1 MTSRYLGV
9 ISLQRYLVVERYCES
24 HQLSSSSANHRRSLG
39 VDRTGG
45 RDGKPDSSSGTGA
58 PAQARQR

>member
-1 MTSRYLGV
+1 MSSRYLGV
-9 ISLQRYLVVERYCES
+9 ISLERYLVAERYCES
-24 HQLSSSSANHRRSLG
+24 HQASSPDPRRSPG

-58 PAQARQR
+58 PAQARHR

>member
-24 HQLSSSSANHRRSLG
+24 HQLSSSANHRRSLG

-58 PAQARQR
+58 LAQARQR

>member
-1 MTSRYLGV
+1 MSSRYLGV

-24 HQLSSSSANHRRSLG
+24 HQASSSTHLRRSLG

-45 RDGKPDSSSGTGA
+45 RDGKPESSSGTGA